1 MKALNCLT
9 LCLATIVL
17 TPVLAQQPPP
27 PPASDFQTRLQ
38 KVIAPPESL
47 ALTKFDLDFRGG
59 TPRQLASAIEK
70 AMGRPLNVIV
80 PDEFADTKLPALKM
94 NGVDVSQLFQAL
106 EAASQQTEVY
116 VTGISYS
123 GMGGSQP
130 NYQIA
135 RTTYGFRT
143 QGKIS
148 DDSVWYFSVEKP
160 AQALLKPAGSPK
172 VCRFFS
178 LATYIEHGMTVD
190 DITTAIQTGWKMLGE
205 KETPAISFHKDT
217 KLLIA
222 VGEPSKLEMINSVLG
237 ALTLPPTRLTEKPE
251 SPDPLVTKIVPLQF
265 ASPSNI
271 LASVQS
277 VLTDKRSKVVA
288 DLRTSQLVI
297 SATEKELKSVD
308 ILVARLD
315 IMQIKPKSND

>member
-1 MKALNCLT
+1 
-9 LCLATIVL
+9 
-17 TPVLAQQPPP
+17 
-27 PPASDFQTRLQ
+27 
-38 KVIAPPESL
+38 
-47 ALTKFDLDFRGG
+47 
-59 TPRQLASAIEK
+59 
-70 AMGRPLNVIV
+70 
-80 PDEFADTKLPALKM
+80 
-94 NGVDVSQLFQAL
+94 
-106 EAASQQTEVY
+106 
-116 VTGISYS
+116 
-123 GMGGSQP
+123 
-130 NYQIA
+130 
-135 RTTYGFRT
+135 
-143 QGKIS
+143 
-148 DDSVWYFSVEKP
+148 
-160 AQALLKPAGSPK
+160 
-172 VCRFFS
+172 
-178 LATYIEHGMTVD
+178 MTVD
-190 DITTAIQTGWKMLGE
+190 DITTAIQTGWKMLGD